1 MRIKMS
7 SMVASD
13 SIASIRRLGKEVKRL
28 SEQQAEAMQR
38 ARFGGMTVREVNEY
52 GARHRR
58 IIQLLKQMAMLEK
71 NAYEQQK
78 QKKLPTKIAEERK
91 FTMTRK
97 GVSRWTFV
105 QANPS
110 RIAVNSL
117 AAGCPSASGTPVLQS
132 RAIAVLFK
140 HEVPM
145 SRKRK
150 KLRGTVEKIIK
161 PLSPSQ
167 PEKAQIGIHGADD
180 LYREIRIENVVTD
193 ENGEKASLKPGS
205 EVDVTVEADSSA
217 TIKKPA

>member
-1 MRIKMS
+1 
-7 SMVASD
+7 
-13 SIASIRRLGKEVKRL
+13 
-28 SEQQAEAMQR
+28 
-38 ARFGGMTVREVNEY
+38 
-52 GARHRR
+52 
-58 IIQLLKQMAMLEK
+58 
-71 NAYEQQK
+71 
-78 QKKLPTKIAEERK
+78 
-91 FTMTRK
+91 
-97 GVSRWTFV
+97 
-105 QANPS
+105 
-110 RIAVNSL
+110 
-117 AAGCPSASGTPVLQS
+117 
-132 RAIAVLFK
+132 
-140 HEVPM
+140 M